1 MKQVKP
7 RDNVGVLGYPSN
19 YRVGRN
25 GDRSTAQTVF
35 CFIRFA
41 VHVDLVLLEY
51 KNCRFLS
58 MISRYTCTLMM
69 YTDMFSVYKY
79 NSVKCKYRRVQRIP
93 YRSINSGTSIPSMGS
108 CAACSYIIL
117 DEITR

>member
-1 MKQVKP
+1 
-7 RDNVGVLGYPSN
+7 
-19 YRVGRN
+19 
-25 GDRSTAQTVF
+25 
-35 CFIRFA
+35 
-41 VHVDLVLLEY
+41 
-51 KNCRFLS
+51 
-58 MISRYTCTLMM
+58 MM